1 MTAYE
6 YSLPQKTLGS
16 TEKQRHTPLFQ
27 GSKQFHWS
35 PASLYD
41 RPAKK
46 ATLRNR
52 KSSLN
57 EGRIL
62 VGVARAKKHG

>member
-6 YSLPQKTLGS
+6 YSLPQMTLGS
-16 TEKQRHTPLFQ
+16 TEKQGHRPLFQ

-35 PASLYD
+35 PASSDD
-41 RPAKK
+41 RPAKRV
-46 ATLRNR
+46 ALRNR

-57 EGRIL
+57 EGRIH